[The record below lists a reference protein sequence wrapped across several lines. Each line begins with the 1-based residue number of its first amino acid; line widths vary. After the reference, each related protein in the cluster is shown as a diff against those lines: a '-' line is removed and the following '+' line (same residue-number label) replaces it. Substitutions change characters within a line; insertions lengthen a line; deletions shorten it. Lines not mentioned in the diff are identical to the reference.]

1 MIKNIIF
8 LFIVTL
14 SQSQQSHSCTILD
27 MSHYSNTSDLIS
39 LSWDLSSECT
49 YWNFQTFKITVQHQ
63 KFLACNNKTN
73 NSATTYKTDKQ
84 LITLK
89 NLHPFLLYGIRT
101 VLITGTITSDIETTL
116 KISTPPSVPQFDQRE
131 VISTTMPWNRPSI
144 TLGYRFKIEYFF
156 VWVILNQVTFDRVGN
171 KTQIN
176 YYIQSWKY
184 IPILIV
190 RQNKP

>member
-1 MIKNIIF
+1 
-8 LFIVTL
+8 
-14 SQSQQSHSCTILD
+14 
-27 MSHYSNTSDLIS
+27 
-39 LSWDLSSECT
+39 
-49 YWNFQTFKITVQHQ
+49 
-63 KFLACNNKTN
+63 
-73 NSATTYKTDKQ
+73 
-84 LITLK
+84 
-89 NLHPFLLYGIRT
+89 
-101 VLITGTITSDIETTL
+101 
-116 KISTPPSVPQFDQRE
+116 
-131 VISTTMPWNRPSI
+131 MPWNRPSI